1 MDASHWPN
9 CNWCSKGTSHLS
21 GPGNDTDGDDGDDD
35 NDNDNLYDDD
45 PYYGDDPYEDGGS
58 DEDDRY
64 EALSAYIADVALL
77 SRDDSHNYY
86 ARLGHGHRRMVRRR
100 RQIVSH
106 SAASAHSV
114 PGRRQDDDTDI
125 DTDTDIPLLSPSSYD
140 PVDQTPTASVDPSVP
155 TDDVPP
161 EITNITPP
169 VPTTPPNVGQLPT
182 TLTTSHSSTVRTISR
197 TLAPAQ
203 APAKTG
209 KDPATKCTSS
219 PAKSLAPSASEC
231 S

>member
-100 RQIVSH
+100 RQIFSH

-161 EITNITPP
+161 EITNVTPP